1 MVPPYKQSGAKV
13 VVWALIGL
21 FAAGEYL
28 MRIRSRIHR
37 SGRRAEQWSLLLVVL
52 TVTGGLVGGLI
63 VANWSGTQIAD
74 GAWILF
80 GAGVILMAAGI
91 FVRQWAIFT
100 LGRYFT
106 VDVRVHEGQRVVDG
120 GPYRWVRHPSY
131 SGLIMFF
138 VGLGLAVTDWA
149 SLAIFA
155 IVPTVGLLVR
165 IRAEERAL
173 LAGLGDDYRSYA
185 ASRRR
190 LLPGV
195 W

>member
-63 VANWSGTQIAD
+63 IANWSGTQIAG

>member
-13 VVWALIGL
+13 VVWVLIGL

-63 VANWSGTQIAD
+63 VANWSGTQIAG